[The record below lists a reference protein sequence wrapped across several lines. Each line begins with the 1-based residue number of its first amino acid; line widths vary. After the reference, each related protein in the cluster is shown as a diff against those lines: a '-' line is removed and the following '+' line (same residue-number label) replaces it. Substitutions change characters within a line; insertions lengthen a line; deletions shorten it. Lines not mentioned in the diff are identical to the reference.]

1 MDNNHSEGFSI
12 LTIDMLKNP
21 NKRPPYTKR
30 EILQKEFP
38 DFWGG
43 ANELVRILRELQN
56 LLVELLPEYKQV
68 LPHAL
73 EKLEDKN
80 YQNICLNYIKYRI
93 LYAFAKEVWK
103 ETEQHCTVI
112 ATKPND
118 NDSAKEALIH
128 SFEVF
133 DAYPLI
139 DIVGNDETGYKTM
152 NEMIEKYDPHF
163 DFTVLSTG
171 SWRYSDII
179 GIIQSHGLK
188 SKQFVSLLNDAIAD
202 PDPTKASIGELLDD
216 NEPMRFY

>member
-12 LTIDMLKNP
+12 LTTDMLNNP
-21 NKRPPYTKR
+21 NKRPAYIKM
-30 EILQKEFP
+30 EILQKEYP

-43 ANELVRILRELQN
+43 AYELVRILRELQN
-56 LLVELLPEYKQV
+56 LLVELLPKYKQV
-68 LPHAL
+68 LPKTFEEL
-73 EKLEDKN
+73 KDKN

-93 LYAFAKEVWK
+93 LYAFAEEVWNL
-103 ETEQHCTVI
+103 TEQHCTVI

-133 DAYPLI
+133 DAYLLI
-139 DIVGNDETGYKTM
+139 DIVGNDETGYKTT
-152 NEMIEKYDPHF
+152 NEMIEKYYPHF
-163 DFTVLSTG
+163 DFTVFSTG

-188 SKQFVSLLNDAIAD
+188 SEQFERLWKDALTD